1 MTCQKQPALG
11 CVYKLVE
18 INGQPKIKLSE
29 DLEKVTIP
37 GRKDI
42 YRLYGSD
49 GHALIDLMQKDGEQ
63 APVAGQRVLCRHP
76 FLESKRAYVSPARVE
91 RLLRVYWRAGS
102 CPEVLPT
109 MEHLRQRVQKELH
122 TIRQDHK
129 RNLNPT
135 PYKVSVS
142 DSLYSYL
149 HKLWLQNAP
158 IGELS

>member
-1 MTCQKQPALG
+1 
-11 CVYKLVE
+11 
-18 INGQPKIKLSE
+18 
-29 DLEKVTIP
+29 
-37 GRKDI
+37 
-42 YRLYGSD
+42 
-49 GHALIDLMQKDGEQ
+49 MQKHGEPP
-63 APVAGQRVLCRHP
+63 PVAGNRVLCRHP
-76 FLESKRAYVSPARVE
+76 FLESKRAYVNPARVE
-91 RLLRVYWRAGS
+91 PLLRTYWEKGQCS
-102 CPEVLPT
+102 QSLPSL
-109 MEHLRQRVQKELH
+109 EQLRHRVQQQLG

>member
-1 MTCQKQPALG
+1 MT
-11 CVYKLVE
+11 
-18 INGQPKIKLSE
+18 
-29 DLEKVTIP
+29 
-37 GRKDI
+37 
-42 YRLYGSD
+42 
-49 GHALIDLMQKDGEQ
+49 GHALIDLMQKHGEP

-91 RLLRVYWRAGS
+91 PLLVVYWEGGRCS
-102 CPEVLPT
+102 QKLPG
-109 MEHLRQRVQKELH
+109 MEELRQRVQNQLA
-122 TIRQDHK
+122 TIRQDYK